1 MVNIDE
7 KKVSAAGLVG
17 HKHKGAIGG
26 LSSKQQM
33 KLLKH
38 FKEGIINVI
47 VATSVAEQGL
57 DIIDC
62 DLVLF
67 YDCVPDQIRAHQRRN
82 RTAKQRLGKVII
94 LITKGTVD
102 ERYYW
107 VVREAEKKLKR
118 DTN

>member
-1 MVNIDE
+1 
-7 KKVSAAGLVG
+7 
-17 HKHKGAIGG
+17 
-26 LSSKQQM
+26 M

-38 FKEGIINVI
+38 FKEGIINVL

-67 YDCVPDQIRAHQRRN
+67 YDCVPDQIRAHQRRS
-82 RTAKQRLGKVII
+82 RTVKQRLGKVII
-94 LITKGTVD
+94 LMTKGTVD

-107 VVREAEKKLKR
+107 VVREAEKKLKSAI
-118 DTN
+118 N